1 VLRVVDLSVQY
12 RGADSTLQ
20 AVSGVS
26 FELPLG
32 SVLGIVGESGC
43 GKSTVA
49 RAVLRL
55 LPRGSEVSGQVLLD
69 DRDVL
74 TASKREL
81 AQLRWG
87 EIAMVFQDAM
97 NSLNPVIRIGNQL
110 TEAIRQHEPVS
121 RAEAAS
127 RARELLTLVGLDPGT
142 VDRHPHELS
151 GGMRQRVCI
160 AMAFA
165 CRPRVLLADE
175 PTTALDVITQDRVI
189 EEMLRL
195 REEGEQAMLFIS
207 HDIALVSE
215 ISDQIGVMYA
225 GHLVEL
231 GTVRDVL
238 FEPAHPYTMGLLNAF
253 PRADTDKEVVSIPG
267 DTARFATTPGH
278 CPFIDRCPFAIPE
291 CAAEPP
297 PPVTIAPGHWSACLR
312 ASEAPLLRELSG
324 RPETWKPK
332 LEPAPAATG
341 EVVATVPEIP

>member
-1 VLRVVDLSVQY
+1 VLRVVDLSVRY

-26 FELPLG
+26 FELPPG
-32 SVLGIVGESGC
+32 TVLGIVGESGC

-55 LPRGSEVSGQVLLD
+55 LPRGTEVSGQVLLGE
-69 DRDVL
+69 RDVL
-74 TASKREL
+74 AASRQEL
-81 AQLRWG
+81 VRLRWS
-87 EIAMVFQDAM
+87 EIAMVFQDAL
-97 NSLNPVIRIGNQL
+97 NSLNPVIRIGSQL
-110 TEAIRQHEPVS
+110 TEAIRRHEPVS
-121 RAEAAS
+121 RAAAAA
-127 RARELLTLVGLDPGT
+127 RARELVQLVGLDPGV

-189 EEMLRL
+189 EEMLKL
-195 REEGEQAMLFIS
+195 REDDEQAMVFIS

-267 DTARFATTPGH
+267 DTARFSETPGH
-278 CPFIDRCPFAIPE
+278 CPFIDRCPFAI
-291 CAAEPP
+291 AACGEAP
-297 PPVTIAPGHWSACLR
+297 PPVTVAPGHWSACHR
-312 ASEAPLLRELSG
+312 AAEAPRLRELSG
-324 RPETWKPK
+324 RPETWRPQV
-332 LEPAPAATG
+332 EPALAGAG
-341 EVVATVPEIP
+341 EDTLP